1 MVIMRTRCEVECLCR
16 DRVLVGVGWF
26 IALSSFQGDRKSIV
40 FPHLEIPP
48 TSQGWPQS
56 GHRIHSF

>member
-1 MVIMRTRCEVECLCR
+1 MVIMRTRCEVECLW
-16 DRVLVGVGWF
+16 VLVGVGWF
-26 IALSSFQGDRKSIV
+26 IAMSSFQGDRKSIV

-56 GHRIHSF
+56 GH